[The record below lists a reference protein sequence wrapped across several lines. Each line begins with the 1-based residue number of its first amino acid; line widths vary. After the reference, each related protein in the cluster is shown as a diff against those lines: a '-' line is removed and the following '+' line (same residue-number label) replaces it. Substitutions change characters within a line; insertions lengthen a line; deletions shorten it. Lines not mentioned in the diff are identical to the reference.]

1 MADQTETASQAR
13 SLPVALQ
20 AFVQEHPFAV
30 WGGLWSSVVVIAG
43 FALVGLF
50 SAGPDPDLPKAPPSP
65 PEVVAPSSDGESGGQ
80 GSRSDNNST
89 PIWLYLAIAGGCAV
103 GSLLLF
109 RSLVYFSRHRASK
122 RPKAHSS
129 RRRKSQNFSQNLKPI
144 KQNGRRGETEIMTPV
159 VMQPEPMRAEPMVA
173 QPPAMPD
180 PVVTIV
186 PQEEDHPLDWGEN
199 NLAEIMDLRK
209 RYSLSSLLRQ

>member
-50 SAGPDPDLPKAPPSP
+50 SAGPDPILPKASPSP
-65 PEVVAPSSDGESGGQ
+65 VEAVAPSSDGESAAQ
-80 GSRSDNNST
+80 DSRSDRNST
-89 PIWLYLAIAGGCAV
+89 PIWVYLAIAGGCAV

-109 RSLVYFSRHRASK
+109 RSLVHFSRHRSSK
-122 RPKAHSS
+122 RPKDLAS
-129 RRRKSQNFSQNLKPI
+129 RRRKAQNLSRSFKPS
-144 KQNGRRGETEIMTPV
+144 KQPFPQNGRRSDAEMTPMA
-159 VMQPEPMRAEPMVA
+159 MQPEPMMAEPMLM
-173 QPPAMPD
+173 QD

-199 NLAEIMDLRK
+199 NLAEIMDIRK